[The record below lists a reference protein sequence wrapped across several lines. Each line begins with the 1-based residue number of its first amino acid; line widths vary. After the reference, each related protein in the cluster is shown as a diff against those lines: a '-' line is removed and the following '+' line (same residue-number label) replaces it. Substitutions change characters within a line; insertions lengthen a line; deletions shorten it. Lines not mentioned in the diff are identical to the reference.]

1 MCKKRVQPWTS
12 LSSNGFVVNNLLI
25 NYLETGGRP
34 RSDNSI
40 SEWNMGT
47 NNLRANTGIS
57 GNGGATHG
65 GSPGV
70 LASTPITTVH
80 RGAGGDSVD
89 RTRNRNQSSQVE
101 QSERIRFCPCSYW
114 TILTIKITS
123 TFWSLD
129 QWVAWNV
136 KHLNYQ
142 NYPFLLNHT
151 ILWLKPYLLWLK
163 SHFYNLSLFFIAKR
177 FYK

>member
-1 MCKKRVQPWTS
+1 MVFILLCS
-12 LSSNGFVVNNLLI
+12 LNKPFLSFSGPILEEQKLLI
-25 NYLETGGRP
+25 LQREIDFHVRRFDTFDKEKHENQQTGRP

-65 GSPGV
+65 GSGGV

-101 QSERIRFCPCSYW
+101 QSERIRFCSCPYP
-114 TILTIKITS
+114 TILTIKFTRFSIRS
-123 TFWSLD
+123 
-129 QWVAWNV
+129 
-136 KHLNYQ
+136 
-142 NYPFLLNHT
+142 
-151 ILWLKPYLLWLK
+151 
-163 SHFYNLSLFFIAKR
+163 NL
-177 FYK
+177 